1 MQWWIRPLVRL
12 IAACLLP
19 LVVPAVVTLI
29 LWLLPGD
36 PAEILCPP
44 GVCDDEARV
53 LLAQHLHIDQGPV
66 GFFTNWLSNAVHGDF
81 GRSLRAFQGITV
93 AELLWDALPS
103 TVLLIVS
110 SVLLVLLF
118 SALAA
123 LGRLPRALDS
133 LWQGIGLVPAVIL
146 SLVFAAIVQ
155 IRYGAGSTWDL
166 FGLWDALLSF
176 DTKAM
181 GDRFPTVLRLIFG
194 AITLG
199 VADGTLGQAV
209 VGTRSVF
216 EEEFKQ
222 RYIQIALLRGESPLV
237 NALPNVTPALIGQ
250 FRSRVLHLMSGA
262 VIVEVVLG
270 ISGIGELLWDG
281 TLLQDF
287 LVVLA
292 AAWAFALV
300 SGVLLFIQATAETAV
315 ELHVRR
321 APSVPQEPLPPKGQG
336 TSNAAGVLA

>member
-1 MQWWIRPLVRL
+1 M
-12 IAACLLP
+12 LLP
-19 LVVPAVVTLI
+19 IVVPAVVTLI
-29 LWLLPGD
+29 LWVLPGD

-44 GVCDDEARV
+44 GVCDDEARR
-53 LLAQHLHIDQGPV
+53 LLAAHLHIDRGPV
-66 GFFTNWLSNAVHGDF
+66 AFFVHWLGNAITGDF

-93 AELLWDALPS
+93 AELLWDAIPS
-103 TVLLIVS
+103 TVLLIVA
-110 SVLLVLLF
+110 SVTLVLF
-118 SALAA
+118 ASALAA
-123 LGRLPRALDS
+123 LGRLPRSLDAV
-133 LWQGIGLVPAVIL
+133 WQGIGLVPAVIL
-146 SLVFAAIVQ
+146 SLVFAAVVE
-155 IRYGAGSTWDL
+155 IRYGAASMWDL
-166 FGLWDALLSF
+166 FGLWHALTAGDFGGVS
-176 DTKAM
+176 
-181 GDRFPTVLRLIFG
+181 DRFPTILRLVFG

-216 EEEFKQ
+216 EEEFKA
-222 RYIQIALLRGESPLV
+222 RYIQIAQLRGETGLS

-300 SGVLLFIQATAETAV
+300 SGVLLLIQAAAETAV
-315 ELHVRR
+315 ELYVRR
-321 APSVPQEPLPPKGQG
+321 APAVPLEPLPAKVQT
-336 TSNAAGVLA
+336 TSNAAGVVV